1 MSRPLHLTPAL
12 SSYGIDYA
20 ATSHSFA
27 PIEQQAIVDHRAI
40 NFVRLGPTSPTTLLF
55 LPGLGATW
63 GVWTSVL
70 PLLRDTYD
78 CIALDLPGF
87 GGSEVPAR
95 GMAVEN
101 VSTVIADFVKSQIGK
116 SVFVVAHSLGGLVAA
131 DLARRF
137 PSIVRGVAL
146 VNGVF
151 PSFLEIFHRPSR
163 ILRNSGQYGT
173 ALLAFV
179 GSALPLRDPLR
190 KALLTSHLVRRVVLG
205 PFVQRPALIAPNVAA
220 NLAVGGSIRSV
231 VGVLRNGFGHE
242 YFQAL
247 ESLESPLFI
256 HGAEDRLSSGNDLK
270 VAMKLSPQA
279 EVVILAGTKHVSMVE
294 YPKEISEL
302 LAGWCGRA

>member
-190 KALLTSHLVRRVVLG
+190 KALLTSPRSPRGSRTFCAASGVNRSERRRQLG
-205 PFVQRPALIAPNVAA
+205 CGWLDPFRGWGPSKRVWARILSSTRVARIPFVHPWCRGQTVERK
-220 NLAVGGSIRSV
+220 RS
-231 VGVLRNGFGHE
+231 
-242 YFQAL
+242 
-247 ESLESPLFI
+247 ESRDEAESTS
-256 HGAEDRLSSGNDLK
+256 R
-270 VAMKLSPQA
+270 
-279 EVVILAGTKHVSMVE
+279 VVILAGTKHVSMVE